1 MNEQEFKE
9 SLGLLPD
16 SVFLNKNLL
25 WTENLRPGTALV
37 LSDIEKTIRSW
48 ADTSQPDWD
57 LVPETQDLYELVI
70 AQLQLIATNL
80 EIYENDTERSSII
93 YDFINAAKSV
103 WLLNQQYQDI
113 DNTAL
118 TLVKNEF
125 KICSVIEFVDLNGY
139 SYFEN
144 LENITTFN
152 TLFLSNITVEKTEM
166 RMYIRNVLSVVRKR
180 IMEIILD
187 DPEFVDSLN
196 SYGIYPS
203 QIISY

>member
-1 MNEQEFKE
+1 MTELDFKY
-9 SLGLLPD
+9 SIGLLPD
-16 SVFLNKNLL
+16 SVFLNQNLI
-25 WTENLRPGTALV
+25 WTEDLRPGTALV
-37 LSDIEKTIRSW
+37 LSDIEKTIRAW

-57 LVPETQDLYELVI
+57 LVPETQDLYEMVI

-80 EIYENDTERSSII
+80 EIYENDTERSLII

-118 TLVKNEF
+118 TLIKNEF

-152 TLFLSNITVEKTEM
+152 TLFITNINTEKTLM
-166 RMYIRNVLSVVRKR
+166 KTYIRNVLSVVRKK

-196 SYGIYPS
+196 AYGIYPS
-203 QIISY
+203 QIVNY